1 MRGRRAYFSDNWLCC
16 SSPKQDQY
24 VSSRGAWWP
33 AKPGAEKVLWH
44 TSSSFNRAVSNQ
56 SFRESEIPRIWKQA
70 DVPPVHNCTSI
81 VDFNKDM
88 TPISLTFMIVQSR
101 GGVCYRPR
109 TQTIDARVYG
119 PKPVWFYT
127 RFLHYVRTHLH
138 ATSHLAD
145 RQAL

>member
-1 MRGRRAYFSDNWLCC
+1 MTTDFVAARLSKISTSRAGGPDDLPNRVLKKFSDIL
-16 SSPKQDQY
+16 
-24 VSSRGAWWP
+24 AP
-33 AKPGAEKVLWH
+33 ALTE
-44 TSSSFNRAVSNQ
+44 VSNQ
-56 SFRESEIPRIWKQA
+56 SFRESEIPRIWKLA